1 MAKRLSRY
9 NTLEAIQQVLPQLIG
24 KKINIVTKDGHVF
37 YVLLNKFEDST
48 VKYQNMRL
56 KSQQLAV
63 DQIAE
68 IIYDY

>member
-1 MAKRLSRY
+1 MSKRLSRY
-9 NTLEAIQQVLPQLIG
+9 KTIEAIQQALPQLIG
-24 KKINIVTKDGHVF
+24 KKINIVTKDGRVF

-48 VKYQNMRL
+48 LMYKNMRL
-56 KSQQLAV
+56 KSQKMAI